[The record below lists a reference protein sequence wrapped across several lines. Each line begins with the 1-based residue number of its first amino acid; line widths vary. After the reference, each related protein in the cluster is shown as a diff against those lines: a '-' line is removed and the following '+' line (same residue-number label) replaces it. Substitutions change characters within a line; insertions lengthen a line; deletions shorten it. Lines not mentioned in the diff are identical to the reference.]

1 MLLKTITVG
10 MLLVDFASGQVVEEA
25 KVFHSGGLSDDR
37 FGWSVAM
44 DGSWAAITSR
54 ETTFT
59 QYGSV
64 YLYRS
69 DPSGWTFVEEI
80 QAFDKAPKDFFG
92 FHVDLEGD
100 RLIVGAHRD
109 DNAMGVDAGAAYL
122 FRWTGNDW
130 SLEKKLV
137 SPLGEANDVFGAS
150 VTISGDRI
158 VVGAPNGGSFDG
170 GAVHVWDLE
179 NGDWAETAYLEPTQM
194 FGLLSNFGFRSAIHD
209 DRVFVG
215 SPMGS
220 KVYVFEESADGGWTE
235 IEVLLGVG
243 RMGLE
248 VAVSED
254 GKTLFAGANEDPD
267 MGIQAGAVFVYGE
280 QSPGSWSLVQKLYS
294 SQPKADERFG
304 HDLSLD
310 GDRLLVG
317 TQVNA
322 IDKLAQPFVY
332 LFEDQGG
339 AWSEIERFTTNAPFA
354 SISGFGQ
361 AVAIRGQKILAG
373 APGDTGESFGTG
385 SAYFF
390 VLNTTPSPYCTGKTS
405 SQGCTPTVDWG
416 GSPTADGRRPR
427 RLPRLDAQRGAREAR
442 ALLLGP
448 ERSGRRSVPRRDA
461 VRPAA
466 ARADPGPALERPAA
480 VRGRL
485 RPSLRP
491 GHDGVGGPRPR
502 RPGARPV
509 LDARPGPSRRHRRR
523 PDRRPGV
530 YDWARAVA
538 RGRLSVRASARRC
551 PRATSRPSSAG
562 ACRRAPSPRCGA

>member
-10 MLLVDFASGQVVEEA
+10 VFLADFAFGQVVEEA
-25 KVFHSGGLSDDR
+25 KVFHGGGLSDDR

-44 DGSWAAITSR
+44 DGDWAAITSR

-64 YLYRS
+64 YLYRN
-69 DPSGWTFVEEI
+69 DASGWTFVEEI

-122 FRWTGNDW
+122 FRRTGNDW

-179 NGDWAETAYLEPTQM
+179 DGDWTETAYLEPTQM
-194 FGLLSNFGFRSAIHD
+194 FGLLSNFGVRSAIHN

-215 SPMGS
+215 SSLGS
-220 KVYVFEESADGGWTE
+220 KVYVFEEGPDGSWTE
-235 IEVLLGVG
+235 IELLQGVG
-243 RMGLE
+243 GLGGI
-248 VAVSED
+248 VAVGGD
-254 GKTLFAGANEDPD
+254 GKTLFAGANEDSD
-267 MGIQAGAVFVYGE
+267 MANQAGAVFVYEE

-294 SQPKADERFG
+294 SQPKVIERFG

-322 IDKLAQPFVY
+322 NDDFAQPFVY

-339 AWSEIERFTTNAPFA
+339 IWTEVERFSA
-354 SISGFGQ
+354 STPLSVNSGFGQ

-373 APGDTGESFGTG
+373 AAGDTGESPGTG
-385 SAYFF
+385 AAYFH

-405 SQGCTPTVDWG
+405 SQGCAPTVDWG
-416 GSPTADGRRPR
+416 GSPTADGPDDFLVLTRNAAPAKPGLFFWGQNGPVAAPFLGGTLCV
-427 RLPRLDAQRGAREAR
+427 LPPL
-442 ALLLGP
+442 
-448 ERSGRRSVPRRDA
+448 
-461 VRPAA
+461 VRTPVQLSS
-466 ARADPGPALERPAA
+466 GPAPCAA
-480 VRGRL
+480 GYAHHFDQATMASAGL
-485 RPSLRP
+485 A
-491 GHDGVGGPRPR
+491 
-502 RPGARPV
+502 PGAQVHGQFWMRDPAHPDGTGVV
-509 LDARPGPSRRHRRR
+509 LTDGLAFTIG
-523 PDRRPGV
+523 
-530 YDWARAVA
+530 
-538 RGRLSVRASARRC
+538 L
-551 PRATSRPSSAG
+551 
-562 ACRRAPSPRCGA
+562 AP